1 VTHLERL
8 LDPAEVVFGY
18 FFGTEGG
25 IYPAEF
31 KDFPRWASFYYT
43 HPDLSSPT
51 GGGATTV
58 DSSKRPSLENMTDA
72 DIAVNFDLAAAMKSD
87 GPICFHMLPAT
98 EKQTQA
104 ALFDEKLV
112 QEFLP
117 GLQIVWFSCP
127 QAMWIIERAKVLI
140 ERKIEKHVTE
150 KRQVRLIRFIEIPGA
165 NHFVRASINCF

>member
-1 VTHLERL
+1 VTRLERL

-31 KDFPRWASFYYT
+31 KDFPRWASYYYV
-43 HPDLSSPT
+43 HPDLSSPA

-58 DSSKRPSLENMTDA
+58 DSSRRPSLENMTDE
-72 DIAVNFDLAAAMKSD
+72 DLAVNFDLVAAMKSD
-87 GPICFHMLPAT
+87 APICFHMLPAI

-104 ALFDEKLV
+104 ALFDEKLA

-117 GLQIVWFSCP
+117 GVQIVWFSCP

-140 ERKIEKHVTE
+140 EREIEKHVTE
-150 KRQVRLIRFIEIPGA
+150 KRQVRSIKFIEIPGA
-165 NHFVRASINCF
+165 NHFVSVSIDCF

>member
-1 VTHLERL
+1 LNGL

-43 HPDLSSPT
+43 HSDLSSPT
-51 GGGATTV
+51 GRGATTV

-72 DIAVNFDLAAAMKSD
+72 DVAVNFDLVATMKSN

-117 GLQIVWFSCP
+117 GLQIVWFSCQ

-140 ERKIEKHVTE
+140 ERKIEKHVVE

-165 NHFVRASINCF
+165 NHFVCTSINCF

>member
-1 VTHLERL
+1 MGVL
-8 LDPAEVVFGY
+8 LL
-18 FFGTEGG
+18 
-25 IYPAEF
+25 
-31 KDFPRWASFYYT
+31 
-43 HPDLSSPT
+43 HPSRPQLT
-51 GGGATTV
+51 TTTV

-72 DIAVNFDLAAAMKSD
+72 DVAVNFDLVAAMKSD

-127 QAMWIIERAKVLI
+127 QAMWIIEREDRETCHGEA
-140 ERKIEKHVTE
+140 
-150 KRQVRLIRFIEIPGA
+150 P
-165 NHFVRASINCF
+165 S